1 MKKMYNTTQMDITV
15 PTTFPNIMKLSTN
28 DDDDERAAQTVKE
41 RREEPQYDDGLWDT
55 QKGLW

>member
-1 MKKMYNTTQMDITV
+1 MKKKYITTQMEMTV

-41 RREEPQYDDGLWDT
+41 RREEYEYDNELWDT

>member
-1 MKKMYNTTQMDITV
+1 MKKKYNTTKMDVAV

-41 RREEPQYDDGLWDT
+41 RREEYEYDNELWDT